1 MGYPV
6 RCKLFAGLRSALGTK
21 EIELIFPEKPTV
33 EKVLNELRLDT
44 KKSYILLRNGLH
56 VRKDA
61 LLEPND
67 TLSIFPLVAG
77 G

>member
-1 MGYPV
+1 MGFPV

-33 EKVLNELRLDT
+33 EKVLNELKLDVNA
-44 KKSYILLRNGLH
+44 SYILLRNGLH
-56 VRKDA
+56 VGKDA
-61 LLEPND
+61 ILEAND

>member
-21 EIELIFPEKPTV
+21 EVELVFPEKPTV

-56 VRKDA
+56 VGKDA
-61 LLEPND
+61 LLEAND

>member
-33 EKVLNELRLDT
+33 ETVLNELKLDT

-56 VRKDA
+56 VGKDT
-61 LLEPND
+61 LLEAND